1 MDDGRSSVSLL
12 TNKSA
17 TLALIGMDE
26 GQMKDAVEDE
36 GQMAFVQSLRSLL
49 LGRTVQASG
58 RTIVDEQGAM
68 MLADDATIIEEDAG
82 MRATELRA
90 HWGVS

>member
-1 MDDGRSSVSLL
+1 MKMGRWPLSKPLRG
-12 TNKSA
+12 
-17 TLALIGMDE
+17 TLARH
-26 GQMKDAVEDE
+26 APFR
-36 GQMAFVQSLRSLL
+36 A
-49 LGRTVQASG
+49 TG

-68 MLADDATIIEEDAG
+68 MLADGAAVVEEDAG